1 MEENKYVSLYDFFGR
16 PAGKETGLW
25 VWKKANEIGISIQ
38 RREVETPKYKGPVD
52 LYPEKFLKTLFKH
65 INNTK

>member
-38 RREVETPKYKGPVD
+38 RREVETSKYKGPVD